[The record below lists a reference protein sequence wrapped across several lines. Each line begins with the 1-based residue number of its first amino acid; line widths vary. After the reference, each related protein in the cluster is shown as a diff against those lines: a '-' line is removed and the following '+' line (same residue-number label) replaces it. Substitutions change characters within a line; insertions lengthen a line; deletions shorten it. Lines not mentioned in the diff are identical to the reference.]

1 MDVSMT
7 VPEQGALERMLA
19 DDSQDPRRGRPAIV
33 LYPSIAAQALH
44 ELETRGRSYQAV
56 ARRCRRT
63 KPWLIA
69 AHHDG
74 RLKEMAEGRLGE
86 PTGP

>member
-1 MDVSMT
+1 MT
-7 VPEQGALERMLA
+7 TAYGEQELLATMLA
-19 DDSQDPRRGRPAIV
+19 DDSPDPRPGRPAIV
-33 LYPSIAAQALH
+33 LYPRVAAQVLR
-44 ELETRGRSYQAV
+44 ELEVDRRSYGVV
-56 ARRCRRT
+56 ARRCKRT

-74 RLKEMAEGRLGE
+74 RLKEMAEGRLGQ

>member
-1 MDVSMT
+1 MKT
-7 VPEQGALERMLA
+7 ACGEQELLATMLTDA
-19 DDSQDPRRGRPAIV
+19 TPDPRPGRPPIV
-33 LYPSIAAQALH
+33 LYPTVAAQVLH
-44 ELETRGRSYQAV
+44 ELELDGRSYAVV

>member
-1 MDVSMT
+1 MT
-7 VPEQGALERMLA
+7 AEERAVLASMLA
-19 DDSQDPRRGRPAIV
+19 DDTPDPRPGRPPIV
-33 LYPSIAAQALH
+33 LYPGVAAWALQ
-44 ELETRGRSYQAV
+44 ELEVIGRSYGVV
-56 ARRCRRT
+56 ARRCRRS

-74 RLKEMAEGRLGE
+74 RLREMAEGRLGQ

>member
-1 MDVSMT
+1 MT
-7 VPEQGALERMLA
+7 SLTEQEALEQMLA
-19 DDSQDPRRGRPAIV
+19 DDTPDPRPGRPAIV
-33 LYPSIAAQALH
+33 LYPRVAAQVLQ
-44 ELETRGRSYQAV
+44 ELEVDRRSYGVV

-69 AHHDG
+69 AHREG
-74 RLKEMAEGRLGE
+74 RLQEMAEGRLGK